1 MNASTSKALLA
12 LACAM
17 AIGSAGA
24 ADLDPAGD
32 IKAQATKF
40 VRVERP
46 AALAGLKRVVI
57 TSYMVNYVTELK
69 YTKSLSGFEA
79 MIGADS
85 DVSIKLVGGD
95 NAQFQAITDKF
106 YAQTVEELAAQGIQ
120 VVSHDELT
128 AMPEFAELA
137 ADAITP
143 LPSEQDA
150 KAGKGLF
157 FSARNLPLHLI
168 DETQF
173 IAIFN
178 APFTKPR
185 QDNFLTFGSRF
196 SGGFSAHQTQQA
208 EEKIAKKLDATVLKV
223 RLTILGGQLAP
234 DTSFWSGGKV
244 LTKAAASF
252 VDFVSRYA
260 FITPA
265 GDKARVSLQ
274 EIAETGEIGVLINT
288 TSDGTATMDTAKN
301 AALVALNVAAV
312 AARFGGLNVGGV
324 GGFSATKELELR
336 VQPEPFELALL
347 TNQRAVAK
355 MFGEKI
361 LNPGQE

>member
-1 MNASTSKALLA
+1 MTLFARRALLA
-12 LACAM
+12 AACCLM
-17 AIGSAGA
+17 LGPVTA
-24 ADLDPAGD
+24 ADLDPTGDLKTQAG
-32 IKAQATKF
+32 KF
-40 VRVERP
+40 VKVEKP
-46 AALAGLKRVVI
+46 AVLNGLKRVVI
-57 TSYMVNYVTELK
+57 TSYMVDYVTELR

-95 NAQFQAITDKF
+95 HAQFQTITDKF

-120 VVSHDELT
+120 VVPHEEL
-128 AMPEFAELA
+128 AALPEFAELA

-157 FSARNLPLHLI
+157 FSAKGLPLHLI

-173 IAIFN
+173 ITIFN

-185 QDNFLTFGSRF
+185 EDNFLTFGSRF
-196 SGGFSAHQTQQA
+196 SGGFSVHKTQQA

-223 RLTILGGQLAP
+223 RLTILGGQLTP

-244 LTKAAASF
+244 STKAAASF

-260 FITPA
+260 FITPS

-274 EIAETGEIGVLINT
+274 EIAETGEIGVLMNT
-288 TSDGTATMDTAKN
+288 TSDTTAVTDTAKN

-312 AARFGGLNVGGV
+312 AARFGGLNVGGI
-324 GGFSATKELELR
+324 GGFSATKEYELR
-336 VQPEPFELALL
+336 VQPEPFEQALL
-347 TNQRAVAK
+347 THQRAVAK

-361 LNPGQE
+361 RNPGQE